1 MQVNGNKKKII
12 SYSPF
17 SGIYS
22 MDGSS
27 TYIFIDALY
36 PGSNKYLLIYSIS
49 SGIMSTYKLAKTSYS
64 VGSYDGYGYVHLI
77 FDNPQFSAIKVKPDY
92 VPFASKYFTDVSSSM
107 TFVDDSSL
115 YTPSLSSGTISTKTA
130 GTLTTSTVSSSTLT
144 IIKDSTSYTNL
155 VSIWSSYTYSLKAK
169 EIKSTTVPVTCTSGS
184 YTIGDISLGSYNG
197 MSIQS
202 WMSFDSSTNSLSI
215 SAPDIDSDSTYYFS
229 INRNLISPFAKTYT
243 QVVTVNVEGTG
254 DYWIGIGIKNT
265 GGCIVVLILLFGA
278 IFYCAILS
286 MLAYV
291 YIKARIA
298 RAKNSE
304 RWQEKSWKLN
314 LLQMSMNQFRVQQ

>member
-1 MQVNGNKKKII
+1 MKIKINVVLSLLTNYEKCLVVLGRTNKIE
-12 SYSPF
+12 
-17 SGIYS
+17 
-22 MDGSS
+22 
-27 TYIFIDALY
+27 
-36 PGSNKYLLIYSIS
+36 
-49 SGIMSTYKLAKTSYS
+49 
-64 VGSYDGYGYVHLI
+64 YG
-77 FDNPQFSAIKVKPDY
+77 
-92 VPFASKYFTDVSSSM
+92 
-107 TFVDDSSL
+107 
-115 YTPSLSSGTISTKTA
+115 
-130 GTLTTSTVSSSTLT
+130 
-144 IIKDSTSYTNL
+144 TNL

-169 EIKSTTVPVTCTSGS
+169 ETKSTTVPVTCTSGS

-298 RAKNSE
+298 RAK
-304 RWQEKSWKLN
+304 KLREMTREVMEAQPVAN
-314 LLQMSMNQFRVQQ
+314 EHEPVQSSAIVKTEEFKMI